1 MRRFRGLAALA
12 AVVVVANALTGVV
25 PRVAIAAMPGERTL
39 SESQI
44 QKALAALWPE
54 EREHL
59 AAKWADRTK
68 ILPVAFT
75 LTYYDVRLD
84 KQGREKL
91 VPILQSSETSE
102 DSALV
107 LPDTRLAG
115 TGTGSRYELAIAIW
129 IGRTNYSGYEWQ
141 VEASFD
147 WANDSFPAHM
157 NVGNRSE
164 DMFGVSWAGNLTIN
178 RDNSNVYMYSPSCN
192 GNTQG
197 YIYRSD
203 VTPNEGIGWSFR
215 ESAAC
220 GAVLFEHVDRGR
232 GGVFIRETSW
242 KSTSSNI
249 AMKYVHTY
257 AAGETSYSLSFL
269 NASISY
275 APTAE
280 TWSAAAYTTFSH

>member
-12 AVVVVANALTGVV
+12 AVVVVATVLAGVA
-25 PRVAIAAMPGERTL
+25 PRTAVAAMPGERTL
-39 SESQI
+39 SETQI
-44 QKALAALWPE
+44 QSALAALWPE
-54 EREHL
+54 EREYL

-68 ILPVAFT
+68 ILPVGFT

-84 KQGREKL
+84 DQGRQEL
-91 VPILQSSETSE
+91 VPIYQSRETSE

-115 TGTGSRYELAIAIW
+115 TGTGGRYELAIAIW

-147 WANDSFPAHM
+147 WANDPFPPHM

-164 DMFGVSWAGNLTIN
+164 DMMGVSWAGNLAID
-178 RDNSNVYMYSPSCN
+178 RDNRNVYMYQPSCD
-192 GNTQG
+192 GATQG

-220 GAVLFEHVDRGR
+220 AAVTFEHVDRGR
-232 GGVFIRETSW
+232 GGVYIRETSW

-257 AAGETSYSLSFL
+257 AAGDVSYSLSFT

-275 APTAE
+275 SPTAE